1 MRKMTNLMLGF
12 TVIML
17 VFVFFYG
24 YSESQDERY
33 IAPIIENFTSYEDIT
48 NKSTDEYDIYVHE
61 TDESKEIEFYPKTN
75 RVRFIHYY
83 RIKPDLSYHSVPK
96 EQTSF
101 SHDSH
106 Q

>member
-33 IAPIIENFTSYEDIT
+33 IAPIIENLDR
-48 NKSTDEYDIYVHE
+48 KSV
-61 TDESKEIEFYPKTN
+61 
-75 RVRFIHYY
+75 V
-83 RIKPDLSYHSVPK
+83 
-96 EQTSF
+96 
-101 SHDSH
+101 
-106 Q
+106 